1 MSKARLAPINE
12 KQLTILRLE
21 LQAAVLGFRMRSVII
36 EEKKCEFKAVYL
48 WMDSEIVINY
58 IKTKQQ
64 ILESKSTLKST
75 NGIMYQL
82 KIT

>member
-36 EEKKCEFKAVYL
+36 EGKKCEFKAVYL
-48 WMDSEIVINY
+48 WTDSEIVINY

>member
-21 LQAAVLGFRMRSVII
+21 LQAAVLGFRMRSVIS
-36 EEKKCEFKAVYL
+36 EFKAVYL
-48 WMDSEIVINY
+48 IVINY

>member
-36 EEKKCEFKAVYL
+36 EETKCEFKAVYL
-48 WMDSEIVINY
+48 IVINY

>member
-36 EEKKCEFKAVYL
+36 EGKKCEL
-48 WMDSEIVINY
+48 
-58 IKTKQQ
+58 KQC
-64 ILESKSTLKST
+64 ICGRTPKL
-75 NGIMYQL
+75 
-82 KIT
+82 